1 MEYII
6 LNMENCNTKKE
17 LIDFYRNEYEEQFH
31 RPFLELTLT
40 KLGNLSDNN
49 PVGLN
54 DSQRANIQEKLNEDN
69 FTPEIFFSGLELL
82 SLQQICY
89 VGW

>member
-1 MEYII
+1 
-6 LNMENCNTKKE
+6 
-17 LIDFYRNEYEEQFH
+17 
-31 RPFLELTLT
+31 
-40 KLGNLSDNN
+40 NN